1 MAACDSSNTFK
12 MRTPHLSLFL
22 ARSNTGKSY
31 LMRYL
36 LYQLTQA
43 RRFNWIAVISPTAVY
58 NGEWD
63 FVGKENVT
71 DTFDEKW
78 IFNIMKVMGERHKK
92 DPAYEGLII
101 LDDCLD
107 AVKLD
112 NKALLQLYRGG
123 RHYGISVWVSSQHLM
138 SRDTTKLRS
147 QTNYCFAFKQ
157 PDKSIEV
164 MQSTWLPEGTQDW
177 RELRDKL
184 KVATQDH
191 GCLCINNHKDG
202 ALYTI
207 RAPANE
213 VRYTLNNFKSKKV

>member
-1 MAACDSSNTFK
+1 MAAQNDGRAL
-12 MRTPHLSLFL
+12 MLRTPHLALFL

-36 LYQLTQA
+36 LYQLA
-43 RRFNWIAVISPTAVY
+43 RAQRFSWITVISPTSVY

-63 FVGKENVT
+63 FVGTENVT
-71 DTFDEKW
+71 DVFSEKW
-78 IFNIMKVMGERHKK
+78 IFAIMKAMGEHRKI
-92 DPAYEGLII
+92 DPTYEGLII

-138 SRDTTKLRS
+138 SRDTSKLRS

-157 PDKSIEV
+157 PDKSIEA
-164 MQSTWLPEGTQDW
+164 MQSAWLPEGVQDW
-177 RELRDKL
+177 KELRDRL

-191 GCLCINNHKDG
+191 GCLCINNREDG

-213 VRYTLNNFKSKKV
+213 IRYVLNISKKKKV